1 MKKII
6 LVVVSGLLAVTMFLV
21 GYRSVPVALAA
32 NSDIPPVPEN
42 YERLVPSWGANW
54 GGAVLGG
61 VMSDGSIYNEM
72 INIFRFIRTKVPSI
86 DSPDVAGFV
95 LDLMIYDNE
104 TYSYRVI
111 SMDYADILNRFVGN
125 DIRSYSYNDVNSAY
139 AWNISYN
146 ATSAQYDSGD
156 FTPFYDDSFI
166 CQFIIKGFSIQ
177 NDSIT
182 YGYVNLFDSYVETI
196 YNSIN
201 KIFNEYIQLYVP
213 KVEPPKPSQSEI
225 DAAYNAGYT
234 AGLNQN
240 QVGAN
245 ADLIA
250 QNNALQSQI
259 TDLTSQNTQ
268 LNQNYNTLNSQYTQL
283 QNSVDLQVQQSHT
296 SGYNSGYSAGIAAGG
311 KNNFLSLMSAVV
323 DAPLQAF
330 TGLFDLE
337 ILGFNM
343 KNFLLG
349 IVSVAFT
356 AMVARF
362 ALRLFS

>member
-6 LVVVSGLLAVTMFLV
+6 LVVVAGLLAVTMFLV
-21 GYRSVPVALAA
+21 GYRSVPVAFAA

-42 YERLVPSWGANW
+42 YERLVPLPGANW

-61 VMSDGSIYNEM
+61 VFSDGSIFNEL
-72 INIFRFIRTKVPSI
+72 NILMTTAGLKSANVDAYEIYIVLYDYETSQYRQIEIGFNPDT
-86 DSPDVAGFV
+86 DSQPG
-95 LDLMIYDNE
+95 MSCY
-104 TYSYRVI
+104 
-111 SMDYADILNRFVGN
+111 
-125 DIRSYSYNDVNSAY
+125 IRSYSYNNVNSAY
-139 AWNISYN
+139 AWEISFN
-146 ATSAQYDSGD
+146 PTSAQYSSGD
-156 FTPFYDDSFI
+156 FTPFYDDSYWVYFHI
-166 CQFIIKGFSIQ
+166 VAYSFGATQFAYKP
-177 NDSIT
+177 IT
-182 YGYVNLFDSYVETI
+182 LFTTQMQTI
-196 YNSIN
+196 YNALG
-201 KIFNEYIQLYVP
+201 KIFNEYVQLYVP

-259 TDLTSQNTQ
+259 SDLTSQNTQ

-283 QNSVDLQVQQSHT
+283 QNSVDLQIQQSHT

-311 KNNFLSLMSAVV
+311 QNNFLSLMSAVV

-330 TGLFDLE
+330 AGIFDLE

-349 IVSVAFT
+349 VVSVAFT
-356 AMVARF
+356 AMIARF
-362 ALRLFS
+362 ALRLFA